1 MILVHARKIEP
12 FVLVNVWLEEFYIA
26 ITECPE
32 EAFVAHV
39 THAVECKFCGAFL
52 EKNRFDLNVVGFG
65 RSAVVVQEA
74 RHLQDVESSQMA
86 FAGRIVM
93 VAMDGEDRYGN
104 INVLIF
110 VVDVVESTNDV
121 STLRRTNVI
130 FSDTTHPANC
140 SLASLNI
147 SISHGLSPKQF
158 CLRLRM
164 TWYIDLRD
172 GLFSW
177 KRSPARRTMST
188 SRSLAKHMISSKA
201 FQLSSPLIWSRSLY
215 PT

>member
-1 MILVHARKIEP
+1 MHACEVEP
-12 FVLVNVWLEEFYIA
+12 LVLVNVWLEELHIA
-26 ITECPE
+26 VTECSE
-32 EAFVAHV
+32 EAFVTDV
-39 THAVECKFCGAFL
+39 THAVKCKFCGAFL
-52 EKNRFDLNVVGFG
+52 EKNRLDLNVVGFR

-74 RHLQDVESSQMA
+74 RHLQDVESRQMA

-93 VAMDGEDRYGN
+93 VAMDGEDRNSN
-104 INVLIF
+104 IDVFIF

-121 STLRRTNVI
+121 STLCRANVM

>member
-1 MILVHARKIEP
+1 MVLVHTGKVEP
-12 FVLVNVWLEEFYIA
+12 LVFVYVWLEELHIA
-26 ITECPE
+26 VAECAE
-32 EAFVAHV
+32 ESFIADIAH
-39 THAVECKFCGAFL
+39 AIECKLCGTFL
-52 EKNRFDLNVVGFG
+52 KQDRLDLDVVGFR

-86 FAGRIVM
+86 FAGRVVM
-93 VAMDGEDRYGN
+93 VAMDGENRNGN
-104 INVLIF
+104 IDVLVF
-110 VVDVVESTNDV
+110 VVDVVESAGNV
-121 STLRRTNVI
+121 STLCRAGTI
-130 FSDTTHPANC
+130 SQSFMLTYPANC

-172 GLFSW
+172 GLLSW
-177 KRSPARRTMST
+177 NRSPARSIMST

-201 FQLSSPLIWSRSLY
+201 FQLSSPLIGSRSL
-215 PT
+215 